1 MSVLLYTCYS
11 NVDSANFAI
20 NTQHTG
26 GFPIRGGFKNIEDA
40 KSLYNSPIVVV
51 VEIKDGAIE
60 DEELDFPDN
69 MEIYKSEDVLS
80 VKIVQEI

>member
-40 KSLYNSPIVVV
+40 KSLYDSPIVVV

>member
-20 NTQHTG
+20 NTQYTG
-26 GFPIRGGFKNIEDA
+26 GFPIRGGFKDLEDA
-40 KSLYNSPIVVV
+40 KSICDSPVIVVI
-51 VEIKDGAIE
+51 EIKDGAIE
-60 DEELDFPDN
+60 DGELDFPDN

-80 VKIVQEI
+80 VKILEEI

>member
-80 VKIVQEI
+80 VKILEEI

>member
-40 KSLYNSPIVVV
+40 KSLYDSPIVVV
-51 VEIKDGAIE
+51 VEIKDGAME

-80 VKIVQEI
+80 VKILEEI

>member
-40 KSLYNSPIVVV
+40 KSLYDSPIVVV

-60 DEELDFPDN
+60 DEGLDFPDN

-80 VKIVQEI
+80 VKILEEI

>member
-80 VKIVQEI
+80 VKIL